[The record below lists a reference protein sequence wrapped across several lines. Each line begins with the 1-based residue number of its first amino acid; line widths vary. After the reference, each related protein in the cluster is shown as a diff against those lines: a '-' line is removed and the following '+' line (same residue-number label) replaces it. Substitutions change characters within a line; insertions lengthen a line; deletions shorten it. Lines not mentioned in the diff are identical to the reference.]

1 MEYEYGIF
9 HSSSWDQPVYLETI
23 SYSLLHALVSFSL
36 LLLLSLPYRIIF
48 RDLKPENLAFDLRGD
63 MRLFDFGLAKELKQK
78 DMVEAPDGFN
88 ATGLTGSRRYMAPEV
103 ILCKPYGL
111 SADVYSYAI
120 LVWEVFSD
128 RTPFPT
134 MSLDKHFEHVVLKH
148 KRPKT
153 IKSLPKEMHNLI
165 DNAWSHERSER
176 PPFKSICERLASQ
189 LEVLNCTNGGARS
202 ITSDRTAQLM
212 NRSLRSRLESNES
225 IVNAYG

>member
-1 MEYEYGIF
+1 MVGNKQEFIGKRF
-9 HSSSWDQPVYLETI
+9 LTDSCVMLSYLMI
-23 SYSLLHALVSFSL
+23 DCYD
-36 LLLLSLPYRIIF
+36 RIIF

-103 ILCKPYGL
+103 ILCKNYGL
-111 SADVYSYAI
+111 SADVYSYAV

-128 RTPFPT
+128 RIPFPN
-134 MSLDKHFEHVVLKH
+134 MSLDKHFERVVLKH

-153 IKSLPKEMHNLI
+153 IKSLPKEMHNIL

-176 PPFKSICERLASQ
+176 PPFTSICERLASQ
-189 LEVLNCTNGGARS
+189 IELLNYYNTNANACN
-202 ITSDRTAQLM
+202 ITSDRTAQLT
-212 NRSLRSRLESNES
+212 NRSLRSRLESNDDS
-225 IVNAYG
+225 FVNSDEL